1 MYAISCFKSHITSS
15 WCKTLFVCFEHLESV
30 ILQTFRLFKL
40 SKCIIQ
46 ASTTYR
52 KVASSRPVYYSIFD
66 YFLGATNWDVL
77 LTETCHYYHVQQSI
91 KWWVQKRSHYLQIT
105 SKYSHLPWLV
115 FYFCIL
121 HLTKRSKILWLIILI
136 FLQMQFHK

>member
-1 MYAISCFKSHITSS
+1 MLSLSVHHNITHLGGMEFKTNCSMGGR
-15 WCKTLFVCFEHLESV
+15 KLEYFLV
-30 ILQTFRLFKL
+30 EQ
-40 SKCIIQ
+40 SKKKK
-46 ASTTYR
+46 YR
-52 KVASSRPVYYSIFD
+52 KVASSRPVYYSIFY
-66 YFLGATNWDVL
+66 YFWGASNWDVL